1 MTKGLQNPQSAR
13 ENPWTQVQ
21 GFPHRNHSSM
31 AVKPQEKVRQDS
43 SGLGRF
49 LFRVAVRRV
58 GAAPAA
64 APAPLSVPDCAHS
77 CRSGSQDKDH
87 RYNNVTHMCRQICQ
101 HCVHLSFRIRSALWS
116 VRLPAQSGYP
126 LPAVPLSAASC
137 TLLSCLRISFY

>member
-1 MTKGLQNPQSAR
+1 MTKGLQNPHR
-13 ENPWTQVQ
+13 ENPRTQVQ

-43 SGLGRF
+43 RGLGRF
-49 LFRVAVRRV
+49 LFRVAVWRV

-64 APAPLSVPDCAHS
+64 APAAAPLSVPYRAHS
-77 CRSGSQDKDH
+77 CRSSSQDKDH